1 MTRLE
6 EIDVEIRELIKRTP
20 WDAASNSPQMDRYR
34 AQEARLLRERA
45 NLLDAEKRR
54 KQK

>member
-20 WDAASNSPQMDRYR
+20 WDAASNSPQMARYR
-34 AQEARLLRERA
+34 AQEAKLLRERES
-45 NLLDAEKRR
+45 LLGAERR
-54 KQK
+54 MK